1 MSICYHEGSREFHLY
16 NKEISYL
23 ITILKNG
30 QLGQLYFGKKLH
42 DRESFSHLLEL
53 RHRPMAVCT
62 YEGDSTFSMEHIK
75 QEYPSYGAG
84 DMRYPAVEILQE
96 NGSRITNFVYQT
108 HRIYDGKPAL
118 AGLPATY
125 TEDSKEAQTLEIELK
140 DELIDTTLILYYTI
154 FEELPVITRSAK
166 VIYHGAEKIVLERA
180 MSCSVDLPDHDYQ
193 MIELTGA
200 WGRERAVTERKLQY
214 GIQGI
219 YSMRG
224 CSSSNFNPFL
234 ALRRENTTEAC
245 GEVYGFSL
253 VYSGNFLAQAEVDT
267 YDVTRVTL
275 GIHPDRFSWEMKNG
289 DEFQTPE
296 AVMVYSDR
304 GLNGMS
310 QAFHSLYR
318 ARLARGYWRDRPRP
332 ILINNWEATYFD
344 FNEEDIEQ
352 IARQAAKLGIDM
364 MVLDD
369 GWFGKRDS
377 DTSGLGDWEVNE
389 KKLKGGL
396 GALVRKINDM
406 GMKFG
411 IWFEPEMIS
420 EDSELFRAHP
430 EWAISIPGRKP
441 MRSRYQLVLD
451 MANPEVVEYL
461 YRSISKILRDNHI
474 EYVKWDMNR
483 SISDWYTSIL
493 PAERQKEMPHRYV
506 LGVYE
511 LLERLTDEFPEVLFE
526 GCSGGGGRFD
536 AGMLYYCPQI
546 WCSDNTDA
554 HERTFI
560 QYGTSFFYPIS
571 AVGSHVS
578 AVPNHQTG
586 RITSLETRG
595 TVAMAGSF
603 GYELDLNQL
612 DQNEKEKVAEQ
623 VKAYKEYQ
631 ELIYGGKYYR
641 LSNPKK
647 DDLAAWEFISEDCSK
662 ILVQGVAFRA
672 ASNVLRHRIKLLGV
686 DATAIYRFVKGRQ
699 KEEKLSGKALMTGGI
714 LIPAIKGDDV
724 AFEFYLEK
732 IEEC

>member
-1 MSICYHEGSREFHLY
+1 MIVFHEESKTFHLY
-16 NKEISYL
+16 NNEISYVFK
-23 ITILKNG
+23 ILENN
-30 QLGQLYFGKKLH
+30 QLGQLYYGKRIH
-42 DRESFSHLLEL
+42 DRKDFDHLLEL
-53 RHRPMAVCT
+53 FPRPMSPCS
-62 YEGDSTFSMEHIK
+62 YKGDLSFSLEHIK
-75 QEYPSYGAG
+75 QEYPVYGSG
-84 DMRYPAVEILQE
+84 DLRHPAIDILQE
-96 NGSRITNFVYQT
+96 NGSHILNFEYVSHEIIQ
-108 HRIYDGKPAL
+108 GKPKL
-118 AGLPATY
+118 KDLPATY
-125 TEDSKEAQTLEIELK
+125 VENENEAQTLIITLYDGVIETKLQ
-140 DELIDTTLILYYTI
+140 LSYTI
-154 FEELPVITRSAK
+154 YQDFPVITRNTF
-166 VIYHGAEKIVLERA
+166 IVNEGKQKLRLNQM
-180 MSCSVDLPDHDYQ
+180 MSMSLDLPDQDYE
-193 MIELTGA
+193 MIELTGSWA
-200 WGRERAVTERKLQY
+200 RERSIKTRKLTE
-214 GIQGI
+214 GIQSI
-219 YSMRG
+219 YSLRG
-224 CSSSNFNPFL
+224 CSSHQFNPFI
-234 ALRRENTTEAC
+234 ALKRENCKETS
-245 GEVYGFSL
+245 GEVLGFSL
-253 VYSGNFLAQAEVDT
+253 VYSGNFLAQVEVDN
-267 YDVTRVTL
+267 YHVSRVSM
-275 GIHPDRFSWEMKNG
+275 GIHPHCFEYLLDHLDS
-289 DEFQTPE
+289 FQSPE
-296 AVMVYSDR
+296 VVMVYSDQ
-304 GLNGMS
+304 GLNKMS
-310 QAFHSLYR
+310 QTYHQLYQK
-318 ARLARGYWRDRPRP
+318 RLARGKYRDQVRP
-332 ILINNWEATYFD
+332 ILVNNWEGTYFD